1 MLIFDLHNS
10 LSFKIRTCTWS
21 SLNENEA
28 WKLNVH
34 NTSASF
40 SFNFDHVHV
49 LILNDYAWFWIILN
63 HIMDVH
69 VTEIE
74 CKWSVNVQEGPQFC
88 YILIAKVV
96 GISHTWGLSFDS
108 WDWVLS
114 SMRTN
119 FFESQGII
127 KRNKENYYLLQ
138 PWWYFMSKY
147 VQNTA
152 LTRSRKHKFRCI
164 SSAFY
169 GWPINQKCLK

>member
-127 KRNKENYYLLQ
+127 KRNKENYCNHDDIS
-138 PWWYFMSKY
+138 W
-147 VQNTA
+147 VNTFKTQHSHA
-152 LTRSRKHKFRCI
+152 P
-164 SSAFY
+164 
-169 GWPINQKCLK
+169 GNINFAVLVLHFTDDQLIKNV